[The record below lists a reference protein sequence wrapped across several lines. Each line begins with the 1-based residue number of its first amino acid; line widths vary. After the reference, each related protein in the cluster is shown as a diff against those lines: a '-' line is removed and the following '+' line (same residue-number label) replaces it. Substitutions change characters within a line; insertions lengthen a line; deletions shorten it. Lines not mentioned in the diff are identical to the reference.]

1 MAKKQGKNANYQ
13 TDKKLAEKRLA
24 EQKEALKKEQV
35 FEGHKLTGTAKK
47 KIKMKTT
54 QIICLVMVV
63 LLLLSSGAT
72 VIYAIASQSSAK
84 SAAEYLYPPLF
95 LYDGTYYMVTSEQLY
110 ETPEGESAENLTA
123 LVSGDQNT
131 FPVSEGS
138 CNFGRKTV
146 PFLLVDGVMYCCLD
160 DGSYLKCTEFSSVS
174 SDNGDDSSVVSGE

>member
-1 MAKKQGKNANYQ
+1 
-13 TDKKLAEKRLA
+13 
-24 EQKEALKKEQV
+24 
-35 FEGHKLTGTAKK
+35 
-47 KIKMKTT
+47 MKTT
-54 QIICLVMVV
+54 QIVCLIMVV

-72 VIYAIASQSSAK
+72 VIYAIDSQSSART
-84 SAAEYLYPPLF
+84 AAEYLYPPLY

-146 PFLLVDGVMYCCLD
+146 PFLLVDGTMYCCLD
-160 DGSYLKCTEFSSVS
+160 DGSYLQCTEFSSAS
-174 SDNGDDSSVVSGE
+174 SDSGDDSSAESSE